1 MKPRIAIPVP
11 NSTDTKYVMRAL
23 PQYEQAVRDA
33 GGEPVIIDV
42 KATNAE
48 IAQQVKTCDGVLLP
62 GSPADV
68 DPEKFGATR
77 HSNTAASDSLRDN
90 TDELL
95 LQDAYNMRKP
105 IFGICYGLQSLKVW
119 RTGSLDQHL
128 TTAVNHDPERTVVKA
143 HQARIDSQSRLAAI
157 LRAAGALPA
166 DAQPEITVNSSHHQA
181 ADLVGDGLKLVAW
194 CPDDQVKEAVEGTAD
209 DHFVLAVQWHPERTC
224 DKDAASRALFQAFV
238 RAAANWHKTDAERQP
253 APVAGV
259 AVATAAARDPAYV
272 RAAAISLGAEP
283 RRA

>member
-23 PQYEQAVRDA
+23 PKYEHAIRDA

-77 HSNTAASDSLRDN
+77 HPKTAAPDTLRDN

-105 IFGICYGLQSLKVW
+105 IFGICYGLQSLNVW
-119 RTGSLDQHL
+119 RTGSLDQDL
-128 TTAVNHDPERTVVKA
+128 STPVNHDPQRTVVKA
-143 HQARIDSQSRLAAI
+143 HRVQIDPQSRLAKI
-157 LRAAGALPA
+157 LHSAGSLSPGVEPA
-166 DAQPEITVNSSHHQA
+166 ITVNSSHHQS

-194 CPDDQVKEAVEGTAD
+194 CLEDQVKEAVEGTAE

-224 DKDAASRALFQAFV
+224 DTDVASRAMFKAFI
-238 RAAANWHKTDAERQP
+238 RAAAQWHKQL
-253 APVAGV
+253 
-259 AVATAAARDPAYV
+259 
-272 RAAAISLGAEP
+272 SLKQQDFESIPGK
-283 RRA
+283 R